1 MKKAKLIIN
10 TAHKAFRC
18 FLSSLFCFVYSVSSC
33 SIRVEFKFNSPI
45 ANSIDINITATAYLS
60 KDIADKKRV
69 LFNGI
74 FYTLGRT
81 FSYTALGLV
90 FYFGASKFHVAK
102 MLQNISGLYLG
113 IALII
118 IGILMLDVIKFNI
131 PALSKITSKVSEKRM
146 KKNYLNAFLLGVLF
160 ALAFCPYSGVL
171 YFGVLIPM
179 TISSPSGLLLPPVF
193 AIATGL
199 PVIIIAYLLAYS
211 MSNVGKFYNRMKSF
225 EVWFRRI
232 VSAVFIVVGIYYIV
246 TNI

>member
-1 MKKAKLIIN
+1 MEFLQQIVDNSDIPVL
-10 TAHKAFRC
+10 TAFILGLMTA
-18 FLSSLFCFVYSVSSC
+18 
-33 SIRVEFKFNSPI
+33 ISPCPL
-45 ANSIDINITATAYLS
+45 AMNITATAYLS
-60 KDIADKKRV
+60 KDITEKRRV

-74 FYTLGRT
+74 FYTLGRAFT
-81 FSYTALGLV
+81 YTALGLV

-102 MLQNISGLYLG
+102 MLQSISGLYLG
-113 IALII
+113 IALVI
-118 IGILMLDVIKFNI
+118 IGILMLDIIKFNI
-131 PALSKITSKVSEKRM
+131 PSISRFTSKVSEKKM

-179 TISSPSGLLLPPVF
+179 TISSASGLILPPVF

-211 MSNVGKFYNRMKSF
+211 MANVGKFYNRMKTF

-246 TNI
+246 VNI